1 MSTLAMAARKQTP
14 ESPSRGPSYHHG
26 DLEAALKAATVQ
38 LIAERGVDGFS
49 MREAAVAVG
58 VSPSAAYRHFA
69 DKAELLA
76 AVSRDAFSELGQRFE
91 ASMARAQ
98 AKAGPG
104 AQAVALARF
113 AAQGRAY
120 VQFALDH
127 PARFQVMFGPFGAGR
142 AGGLW
147 RPGEEKLGTLHILSG
162 ALDALLSCGAISAA
176 ARADAEVP
184 VWSAIHGLAC
194 LLVAKVVKGSSGPR
208 AQVLIDQVLQHLL
221 NALNASPR
229 SSPNLTP
236 R

>member
-1 MSTLAMAARKQTP
+1 MATRKQTP
-14 ESPSRGPSYHHG
+14 GSPARSASYHHG

-38 LIAERGVDGFS
+38 LISERGVGGFS

-76 AVSRDAFSELGQRFE
+76 AVSRDAFIELGQRFE
-91 ASMARAQ
+91 TSMARAQ

-147 RPGEEKLGTLHILSG
+147 RPGEENLGTLHILSS
-162 ALDALLSCGAISAA
+162 ALDALLSSGAITAA
-176 ARADAEVP
+176 ARANAEVP

-194 LLVAKVVKGSSGPR
+194 LLVAKVFKGSSGPR
-208 AQVLIDQVLQHLL
+208 AQGLTNQVLQHLL
-221 NALNASPR
+221 SALVASAPA
-229 SSPNLTP
+229 STK
-236 R
+236 